1 MEVREKMCV
10 HALPVMLDSAQSI
23 SSLFSISAVCSIS
36 AFAFGCYGGWLV
48 GALNSDFEGGFSMGR
63 VATEL
68 IARIENLRLFPT
80 MGRAVELAPDPK
92 AIRDAV
98 FGKYVIRYATHTET
112 VVILRIWHHYED
124 RMQSI

>member
-1 MEVREKMCV
+1 MKLVYSEESVADLVRLRAFIAEK
-10 HALPVMLDSAQSI
+10 DSLA
-23 SSLFSISAVCSIS
+23 A
-36 AFAFGCYGGWLV
+36 A
-48 GALNSDFEGGFSMGR
+48 R

-80 MGRAVELAPDPK
+80 MGRAVELAQAPK

-112 VVILRIWHHYED
+112 IVTLRIWQHYED

>member
-1 MEVREKMCV
+1 MKLIYSEESVADLVRLRAFIAEK
-10 HALPVMLDSAQSI
+10 DSLA
-23 SSLFSISAVCSIS
+23 A
-36 AFAFGCYGGWLV
+36 A
-48 GALNSDFEGGFSMGR
+48 R

-68 IARIENLRLFPT
+68 IARIENLRLLPT
-80 MGRAVELAPDPK
+80 MGRAVELAQAPK

-112 VVILRIWHHYED
+112 IVILRIWQHYED